1 MSSKGFLSRLF
12 KFNQVYKGGK
22 EVGVDKFGN
31 RYMFNPDLQ
40 PGRQRWIEYASDDV
54 DATQI
59 PAEWH
64 SWVHYLA
71 DEPPSEETGKGIVFK
86 MEHVENPS
94 NSGELDKIYLP
105 RGHYLR
111 GKGMKKD
118 VETWEG

>member
-64 SWVHYLA
+64 CKCKSCESVWVISRKECWNVPT
-71 DEPPSEETGKGIVFK
+71 EPDWICVWMALQSDCVCGIESIGKW
-86 MEHVENPS
+86 VE
-94 NSGELDKIYLP
+94 
-105 RGHYLR
+105 
-111 GKGMKKD
+111 
-118 VETWEG
+118 